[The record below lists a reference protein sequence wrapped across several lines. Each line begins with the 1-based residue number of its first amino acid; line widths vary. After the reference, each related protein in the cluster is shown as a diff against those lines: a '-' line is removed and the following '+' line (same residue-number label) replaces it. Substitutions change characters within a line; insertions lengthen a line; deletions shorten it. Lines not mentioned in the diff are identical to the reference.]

1 MMDTN
6 VFLIILL
13 ATVMHAV
20 WNGMVKKHPDKVV
33 AVSGIV
39 FGHVPASIIAI
50 ILLPAPSVDCI
61 PYIIASALIHQG
73 YNWYLLSSYKIGDL
87 TQVYPIARGFGP
99 LVATII
105 SILILGLVLDNLII
119 LSICLIC
126 LGIMILGIFNQ
137 PSKKNSK
144 IIQYSLF
151 TGFFIGLY
159 SLVDGHGAR
168 VSLSAITYM
177 SWSFILIAF
186 LFPIVLKI
194 KKQENIFKNV
204 MSRGKQIFWVG
215 GTLSYIIY
223 IIVVWGFT
231 KAPIPMVGALR
242 ETSIFFSI
250 FIGYFFLKE
259 KITPKKIFTIILIL
273 VGVVGLKLF

>member
-159 SLVDGHGAR
+159 SLVDGYGAR

-204 MSRGKQIFWVG
+204 MDKGKQIFWVG

-259 KITPKKIFTIILIL
+259 KITSKKIFTIILIL

>member
-223 IIVVWGFT
+223 AIVVWGFT

-259 KITPKKIFTIILIL
+259 KITSKKIFTIILIL